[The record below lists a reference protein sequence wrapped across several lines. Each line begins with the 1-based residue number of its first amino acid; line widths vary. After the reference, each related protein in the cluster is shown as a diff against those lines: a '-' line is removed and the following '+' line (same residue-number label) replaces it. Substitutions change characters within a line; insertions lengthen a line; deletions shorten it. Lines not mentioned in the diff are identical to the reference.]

1 MISICMEMQFCIYL
15 RAMYKPYFLQ
25 SFLVIAIIT
34 SFAYS
39 CNHNTNT
46 TGTVGKALNVSPGKG
61 FEIQGLAV
69 SAPPSRMD
77 STVYDAMIAI
87 NTNSIAVIPYA
98 FCRLP
103 DAEIQYNSGK
113 QWWGETDEGVRETVR
128 MAHAK
133 NISVMLKPHLW
144 IAHGS
149 YTGDIKFTDDT
160 QAKKFEESYTAYIL
174 HFAQVAEASGVNI
187 FCIGT
192 ELGGIVASRPQY
204 FPTLIAAVRK
214 VYHGKVTYAAN
225 WDDYKRF
232 NNWDLL
238 DYIGVDAYFP
248 LSEEKE
254 LNIATLQESWKPIKK
269 DLEALHL
276 RTSKPILFA
285 EYGYRN
291 SDYSAK
297 EPWNEDDKTVNDKNQ
312 SIALEALYSSFQN
325 EKWFAGGYL
334 WKWYV
339 DKRQLSFN
347 RMIDFT
353 PQGRVGLETVKK
365 WYK

>member
-1 MISICMEMQFCIYL
+1 
-15 RAMYKPYFLQ
+15 MYTSYFYKSL
-25 SFLVIAIIT
+25 LVIFTIT
-34 SFAYS
+34 SLAYS
-39 CNHNTNT
+39 CNNSTSNNIT
-46 TGTVGKALNVSPGKG
+46 SNNSIEAKVSPGKG

-77 STVYDAMIAI
+77 STVFGPMVDI

-98 FCRLP
+98 FCKLP
-103 DAEIQYNSGK
+103 DAEIQYNNKK
-113 QWWGETDEGVRETVR
+113 QWWGETDEGVKETVR
-128 MAHAK
+128 MAHGK

-149 YTGDIKFTDDT
+149 YTGDIKFTDDV

-174 HFAQVAEASGVNI
+174 HFAEVAESSGVNI

-192 ELGGIVASRPQY
+192 ELGGIVDTRPQY
-204 FPTLIAAVRK
+204 FPALIAQVRK
-214 VYHGKVTYAAN
+214 VYHGKLTYAAN

-254 LNIATLQESWKPIKK
+254 PNIAALQASWKPIKK
-269 DLEALHL
+269 ELEALHL
-276 RTSKPILFA
+276 KIKKPILFA

-291 SDYSAK
+291 SDYNAK
-297 EPWNEDDKTVNDKNQ
+297 EPWKEEDKTVNDKNQ
-312 SIALEALYSSFQN
+312 SVALEALYSSFQN

-347 RMIDFT
+347 RAIDFT
-353 PQGRVGLETVKK
+353 PQARMGLETVKK